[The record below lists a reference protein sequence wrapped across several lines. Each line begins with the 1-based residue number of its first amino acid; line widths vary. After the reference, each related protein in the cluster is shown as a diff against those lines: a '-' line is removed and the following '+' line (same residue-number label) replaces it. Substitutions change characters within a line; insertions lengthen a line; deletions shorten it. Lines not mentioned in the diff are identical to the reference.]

1 MGLLDELAE
10 IINPGRSPEIIGVIN
25 GRLAVVETAVGLANV
40 AFESEQDSRDRIE
53 KLAVEHNTL
62 LKGFV
67 DSPKN
72 NVIRLDEYH
81 SANNPRTE
89 EIVPQQQPV
98 VDTVTDINRANKK
111 QVIDPSQQQMA
122 TEAREALE
130 RLHGARHDEGSVTV
144 FDFRQNAD
152 QDLDKVA

>member
-10 IINPGRSPEIIGVIN
+10 IINPGHSPEIIGEIN
-25 GRLAVVETAVGLANV
+25 GRLAEVETAVGLANV
-40 AFESEQDSRDRIE
+40 AFESEQASRDRIE
-53 KLAVEHNTL
+53 NIAVEHDTL

-72 NVIRLDEYH
+72 NVISLDEYR
-81 SANNPRTE
+81 SAKDSRTE

-98 VDTVTDINRANKK
+98 VDTLTDINGANKK

-144 FDFRQNAD
+144 FDFRQHAD
-152 QDLDKVA
+152 EALDKAV